1 MVGGFTLN
9 NQGSFAIGALPPGPR
24 IVRVEPLDDA
34 DTDAFFSSST
44 RVDVN
49 FRVMFVD
56 RVVVVPRAGDSGSVA
71 ITVIAK

>member
-9 NQGSFAIGALPPGPR
+9 NQGSFSIGSLSPGPH

-34 DTDAFFSSST
+34 DTDSFFSST
-44 RVDVN
+44 ARVELN

-56 RVVVVPRAGDSGSVA
+56 RVIVVPRGGDSGSVA
-71 ITVIAK
+71 IAVIGK